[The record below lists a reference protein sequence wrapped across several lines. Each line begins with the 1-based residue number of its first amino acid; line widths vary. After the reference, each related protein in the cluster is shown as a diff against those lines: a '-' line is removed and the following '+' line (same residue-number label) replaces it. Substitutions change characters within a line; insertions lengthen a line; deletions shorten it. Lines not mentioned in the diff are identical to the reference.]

1 MARPAARELEMLRR
15 LQVADGR
22 IMAPTQHD
30 LDTLN
35 ALVYYKYV
43 TLPPMDGKNPMRN
56 YDGAGWISVYA
67 PLTDVGAAAL
77 REAEPAAR

>member
-15 LQVADGR
+15 LKAADGR

-43 TLPPMDGKNPMRN
+43 TLPSMDGKNPMPN
-56 YDGAGWISVYA
+56 YDGKGWISVYA
-67 PLTDVGAAAL
+67 PLTEVGDAAL
-77 REAEPAAR
+77 REAE